1 MKYDE
6 LLKFAQALLAENNA
20 LRKQITFLK
29 DSHDAMRELA
39 YKTGAEEEREA
50 CARVAELVAREI
62 DDTNGTATYISKAI
76 RARGEKCPT

>member
-39 YKTGAEEEREA
+39 YKTGVQEEREA
-50 CARVAELVAREI
+50 CANLVQDLCDSRVPASEY
-62 DDTNGTATYISKAI
+62 TAAI